1 MQNMSGISS
10 AQKGKLVLGSNVNG
24 NGIVQLNRLNITN
37 ITASGATVL
46 ADNSI
51 DNGNNTGI
59 TFTAPTG
66 KNLYWVGGAGNW
78 EDPAHWSVVSGST
91 DPANRCGPPTIYD
104 NVFLM
109 PTQGW

>member
-10 AQKGKLVLGSNVNG
+10 AQKKLVLGSNVNG

-66 KNLYWVGGAGNW
+66 KNLYCWRCRKLGR
-78 EDPAHWSVVSGST
+78 SGT
-91 DPANRCGPPTIYD
+91 LVCGKRKY
-104 NVFLM
+104 
-109 PTQGW
+109 